1 MSSSEKQITCRGCEE
16 RIPAD
21 ADNCPHCGTSVRSN
35 TGPLIAIVF
44 GSVLFLAA
52 IADLVLNQE
61 TRILIYGVVGLIVA
75 AIGGYVIY
83 EKRQRISEA
92 TAGDHDHA

>member
-1 MSSSEKQITCRGCEE
+1 MSSSEKQITCRGCDES
-16 RIPAD
+16 IPAD
-21 ADNCPHCGTSVRSN
+21 ADNCPHCGTGVRSN
-35 TGPLIAIVF
+35 TGPIIAVVF
-44 GSVLFLAA
+44 GAILFAAA

-61 TRILIYGVVGLIVA
+61 TRILIYGVVGLVVA

-92 TAGDHDHA
+92 TAHDHA